1 MRKLARIGILAL
13 AVGAGAWAA
22 DQERVFSLPEV
33 SAAYAVKA
41 WSGRLYISD
50 ARTRDVLVYSL
61 ADAKLL
67 GRIGQAGQG
76 PGEFDSAPL
85 ILPSADGLA
94 AKSFSK
100 LLFFSPE
107 GVFRR
112 EAKGFGIDL
121 MVSGFPVFPV
131 ETGYIGFPFV
141 RGEDGRMNECI
152 GRVYDR
158 DWKPI
163 RDFGA
168 RFPSPTP
175 PPPPPPGAKTSGSKQ
190 DALLIKDCFDVVFAG
205 GRLYQADSRLGL
217 HINVF
222 DTSGQKTG
230 EIRVPV
236 RPLEVPRAEK
246 QRLLAAWREAMKSAA
261 DAYNPIVPD
270 VYPAFLAFRVDGSEI
285 HAVTPAGRDGRYEI
299 LTFDAKGK
307 ILRRG
312 FLFLLEPS
320 WGYLPEMNGHFDILD
335 GRLYAVDYN
344 EAAERYEL
352 RVTALR

>member
-1 MRKLARIGILAL
+1 MRKLARFAWLAL
-13 AVGAGAWAA
+13 MVGIGAWAA
-22 DQERVFSLPEV
+22 DQEKVFPLPEI
-33 SAAYAVKA
+33 SSAYAVKA

-50 ARTRDVLVYSL
+50 ARTKDVLVYSL

-67 GRIGQAGQG
+67 GRIGKAGQG

-85 ILPSADGLA
+85 IVPSADGLA

-131 ETGYIGFPFV
+131 ETGYIGLPFV
-141 RGEDGRMNECI
+141 RGEDGQMNECI
-152 GRVYDR
+152 GRVYDQ

-163 RDFGA
+163 RDFGV

-175 PPPPPPGAKTSGSKQ
+175 PPPPPPGAKRGGSKQ
-190 DALLIKDCFDVVFAG
+190 DVLLIKNCFDVVLAG

-217 HINVF
+217 HLTVF
-222 DTSGQKTG
+222 DASGHQTG

-236 RPLEVPRAEK
+236 RPLDVPRAEK
-246 QRLLAAWREAMKSAA
+246 QRLLAHWREAMIKVLNE
-261 DAYNPIVPD
+261 YNPIVPD
-270 VYPAFLAFRVDGSEI
+270 AYPAFLAFRVDGSEI
-285 HAVTPAGRDGRYEI
+285 HAVTPASKNGRYEI
-299 LTFDAKGK
+299 LTFDAAGK

-312 FLFLLEPS
+312 FFFPLEPS

-335 GRLYAVDYN
+335 CRLYAVDYN

-352 RVTALR
+352 RVTPLR